1 MRNTQSS
8 RGKGKSE
15 QTCRRSG
22 RTDRTHHAPSKLVQK
37 SPVKTPRNQI
47 DHLAQVSTSDFEAH
61 SAMAAYA
68 KPRPRGVGPER
79 RYGAAWELFSRQP
92 KRRIGLAYRTW
103 QLQGEG
109 DITIRWEVYV
119 SMAEAIVPYQTVSSG
134 YPMVSVNFK
143 LAILTVLAKW
153 PDRRATAGEVRREV
167 GIIIA
172 DEDQAER
179 LRRPSG
185 LGDIDIFQTGLVSRN
200 REGFQITDAGLSLLQ
215 SLESSSHGPSA
226 EVSTA
231 SASQPLVIDD
241 LGSEERD
248 LELRTLDNIPLDGN
262 EHTNRQRAR
271 DEGNRAAAIE
281 ASGSASL
288 IGADGLSERIDSEA
302 CDAGEYDD
310 DDQPVQ
316 GEQGQPISIDAPRAA
331 PDFPPFLQRGFGSR
345 GQASGR
351 KSLQLASLLAFISE
365 KRRVIAGAWRR
376 LFSETISNEK
386 TERLVGSV
394 GGAAFALLSLLAVVT
409 CVGAAIALGQ
419 IKSLKSD
426 VSVLHREVLSLRERL
441 AKSEQAEKAKRDL
454 DQQEEIKAEKNK
466 PGGEIRADQTALNL
480 SREEIQLIKDYI
492 KPAPAAGAA
501 AATINVGDP
510 VEGTMIPLPSQLT
523 DKVPKLVGGKFSI
536 RNGAIIIVK
545 RDSRQADAVLA
556 PN

>member
-1 MRNTQSS
+1 VDNRQAKQGYHGAVGSLYRRSLQTSIDRLRILIFHCFPLEVTPAAILIVAVFPAPSGPYRQS
-8 RGKGKSE
+8 RG
-15 QTCRRSG
+15 
-22 RTDRTHHAPSKLVQK
+22 
-37 SPVKTPRNQI
+37 
-47 DHLAQVSTSDFEAH
+47 
-61 SAMAAYA
+61 YA
-68 KPRPRGVGPER
+68 
-79 RYGAAWELFSRQP
+79 
-92 KRRIGLAYRTW
+92 
-103 QLQGEG
+103 
-109 DITIRWEVYV
+109 
-119 SMAEAIVPYQTVSSG
+119 
-134 YPMVSVNFK
+134 MVSVNFK
-143 LAILTVLAKW
+143 LAILTVLAKC
-153 PDRRATAGEVRREV
+153 PDRRATAGEIRREV

-179 LRRPSG
+179 LRRLSG

-215 SLESSSHGPSA
+215 SLESSSNGPSA

-248 LELRTLDNIPLDGN
+248 LQLRTLDNIPLDGN
-262 EHTNRQRAR
+262 EYNNRPPAQ

-331 PDFPPFLQRGFGSR
+331 SPDFPPFLQRGFGSR
-345 GQASGR
+345 GQDSGR
-351 KSLQLASLLAFISE
+351 KSLQLASLFAFISE

-394 GGAAFALLSLLAVVT
+394 GGAAFAIFSLILVIA
-409 CVGAAIALGQ
+409 CVLAAIAFGQ
-419 IKSLKSD
+419 IQSLKSD
-426 VSVLHREVLSLRERL
+426 LAALRRELLPVRERIARL
-441 AKSEQAEKAKRDL
+441 EQIEKSKREL
-454 DQQEEIKAEKNK
+454 DQQEETQNKSDTEKNP
-466 PGGEIRADQTALNL
+466 PGEVRADQAALNL
-480 SREEIQLIKDYI
+480 SREEIQLIRNYI
-492 KPAPAAGAA
+492 KPAPSAGAA
-501 AATINVGDP
+501 APAINVGDT
-510 VEGTMIPLPSQLT
+510 VSGAMIPLPPQLT
-523 DKVPKLVGGKFSI
+523 EKVPKLLGGKFTI

-545 RDSRQADAVLA
+545 RDSRQADVVLA